1 MIDGVLVRPL
11 TWHNDQRGSLA
22 ELVRADDPEMMVV
35 PIGQVYVTTLY
46 PGVVKGWHFHERQW
60 DRMTCLH
67 GRVILGLIDDRPGSP
82 TFGEQMRIPMGDRS
96 FVCVRIPSGLWH
108 GLKNIGL
115 DEAMV
120 VNVVSA
126 PYDRAAPDEV
136 RAPPHGHQGFDWARY
151 DG

>member
-1 MIDGVLVRPL
+1 MIDGVIVRTL

-35 PIGQVYVTTLY
+35 PIGQVYATTLY
-46 PGVVKGWHFHERQW
+46 PGVVKGWHYHHHQW
-60 DRMTCLH
+60 DRMTCLR
-67 GRVILGLIDDRPGSP
+67 GRVLLGLIDDRPESS

-96 FVCVRIPSGLWH
+96 FVCVRIPAGLWH

-126 PYDRAAPDEV
+126 PFDRAAPDEV
-136 RAPPHGHQGFDWARY
+136 RAPPHGQLPFDWARY